1 MSASAPSRLALL
13 ACVATALPAGAWAQG
28 AEPAA
33 RGATPEPRIERI
45 VQQDDNVRID
55 ELRVRGVTQSITV
68 NAKAGGTAS
77 RYQIRTG
84 DGSDADRERHGAG
97 RSAWRLFSF

>member
-1 MSASAPSRLALL
+1 MPSTAPSRLALL
-13 ACVATALPAGAWAQG
+13 ACVVAALPAGVQAQG
-28 AEPAA
+28 AEPAP
-33 RGATPEPRIERI
+33 RATPEPRIERI
-45 VQQDDNVRID
+45 VQKDDNVRIE

-68 NAKAGGTAS
+68 DAKAGGAAS

>member
-1 MSASAPSRLALL
+1 MSFPAPSRLAAL
-13 ACVATALPAGAWAQG
+13 ACVAALLPPCARAQG
-28 AEPAA
+28 AEPAP
-33 RGATPEPRIERI
+33 RATPEPQIERI
-45 VQQDDNVRID
+45 VQQDDNVRIE